1 MPARTV
7 LALRRAKRWGFALKV
22 RAKRQPFMNSP
33 VFEQPILDLPHA
45 CQGRQE
51 EASGGRLQG
60 KVNGVNVFRPRTGL
74 GEVRRDG
81 IACWFIDT
89 SRPFARLKS
98 GRIAVKVI
106 NHLGDEVMKVFRLN

>member
-1 MPARTV
+1 VKEGILPARTV
-7 LALRRAKRWGFALKV
+7 LALCRAKWWGFALKV
-22 RAKRQPFMNSP
+22 PVKRQPFMNSP

-45 CQGRQE
+45 CLGRQE

-60 KVNGVNVFRPRTGL
+60 KVNGVNVFRPRPGL

-81 IACWFIDT
+81 IASWFIDT
-89 SRPFARLKS
+89 SRPFARPKS

-106 NHLGDEVMKVFRLN
+106 NHLGMR